1 MVATLSDIFMGLNV
15 RASVAESLDLTSRNA
30 ALQFSRSLALVNGTG
45 AGQLDK
51 LYQDTNTLTAA
62 ATLDIDLVGALTDVF
77 GTAFNFARVKG
88 LFVAAAAGNT
98 NTVVVGG
105 AAATQW
111 VGPFG
116 AATHTIAVRPG
127 GWFGIC
133 CADATAWPAAAG
145 STDLL
150 RITNGGGGTSVDYS
164 IVLLGS
170 SA

>member
-1 MVATLSDIFMGLNV
+1 MATTLTDVFMGLSV
-15 RASVAESLDLTSRNA
+15 RSAVAETLDLTTRTA
-30 ALQFSRSLALVNGTG
+30 ALAFSRSLALTNGTG
-45 AGQLDK
+45 ANQVDK
-51 LYQDTNTLTAA
+51 LYQDTNSLGPS

-98 NTVVVGG
+98 NNVVVGG

-133 CADATAWPAAAG
+133 CADATEIGRAH
-145 STDLL
+145 
-150 RITNGGGGTSVDYS
+150 V
-164 IVLLGS
+164 
-170 SA
+170 

>member
-1 MVATLSDIFMGLNV
+1 MAATLSDVVMGLSV
-15 RASVAESLDLTSRNA
+15 RASVAESLDLTTRTA
-30 ALQFSRSLALVNGTG
+30 ALAFARTLSLSNGTG
-45 AGQLDK
+45 ASQVDK

-116 AATHTIAVRPG
+116 AATHTIGVRPG

-145 STDLL
+145 ASDLL
-150 RITNGGGGTSVDYS
+150 RITNGGGGTDVTYN

>member
-1 MVATLSDIFMGLNV
+1 MATTLSDIFMGLSV
-15 RASVAESLDLTSRNA
+15 RANVAESLDLTSRQA
-30 ALQFSRSLALVNGTG
+30 ALAFSRALSLTNGTG
-45 AGQLDK
+45 ANQVDK
-51 LYQDTNTLTAA
+51 LYQDTNTLGPS

-98 NTVVVGG
+98 NNVVVGG

-116 AATHTIAVRPG
+116 AAAHTIAVQPG

-133 CADATAWPAAAG
+133 TPSATAWPSAAG

-150 RITNGGGGTSVDYS
+150 RIANSGAGTDVTYS
-164 IVLLGS
+164 IVLLGA

>member
-1 MVATLSDIFMGLNV
+1 MAATLSDIVMGLSV
-15 RASVAESLDLTSRNA
+15 RATVAESLDLTTRNA
-30 ALQFSRSLALVNGTG
+30 ALAFARSLALDNGTG
-45 AGQLDK
+45 ANQVDK
-51 LYQDTNTLTAA
+51 LYQDTNTLGAS

-88 LFVAAAAGNT
+88 LFVAAAAANT
-98 NTVVVGG
+98 NNVVVGG

-116 AATHTIAVRPG
+116 AAAHTIAVRPG

-133 CADATAWPAAAG
+133 CADATAWPATGGA
-145 STDLL
+145 TDLL
-150 RITNGGGGTSVDYS
+150 RIANSAGGTSVDYS